1 MSPDRSCVRYSIFSK
16 INQPAAFCS
25 VFLRCYSI
33 AYVDADIVIEMET
46 PRGPELTRRRA
57 FRGVGRYPE
66 TLQSV
71 SAELNPE
78 GTDYVM
84 LDADSSP
91 HPPLLTTLQALLR
104 ASSTPLSRQEIL
116 SRWPE
121 SEPPPRADSL
131 WRCLTRGCETGLF
144 TRNGE
149 GTKTEAFR
157 YGVREN
163 QPAEGRLG

>member
-1 MSPDRSCVRYSIFSK
+1 
-16 INQPAAFCS
+16 
-25 VFLRCYSI
+25 
-33 AYVDADIVIEMET
+33 MET

-131 WRCLTRGCETGLF
+131 WRCLNARL
-144 TRNGE
+144 RNGPLHPQRRRHQD
-149 GTKTEAFR
+149 G
-157 YGVREN
+157 GVSVRSSEES
-163 QPAEGRLG
+163 AYR